1 MTADLQNMSE
11 MPQNGSV
18 ADRSAIPSV
27 AAHAA
32 RKVNRRRS
40 DRLICKEWMAYWLVF
55 A

>member
-1 MTADLQNMSE
+1 VKNMRE
-11 MPQNGSV
+11 TPQNRSV
-18 ADRSAIPSV
+18 ADRSGISIIT
-27 AAHAA
+27 AHAA